1 HIGHHPVADAQH
13 ARAVDGA
20 AQQAFRLFQR
30 QGVDGGERLARHDHP
45 PAHRLVQISDGAA
58 AIDDRIPAL
67 HHAIG
72 VGADQLQSAL
82 GRRRQTFAIVLGR
95 LGGVVIRPGDGNEGG
110 VFGAVGAGQVQ
121 AFIQG
126 EVAIRADDPGRAGR
140 AARQLHPGGVARGDK
155 GLPGAARHAQTVQ
168 LRHHVR
174 RRARRVRDQDDMAAL
189 LVELGQGVA
198 GGGPALAPVVDHAPD
213 VAEQDIVV
221 IGDGGQAGQR
231 MRLGHAPLIA
241 SESGGERPG
250 LTIEPSALSLFAAA
264 RLPANRLDMK
274 ISRLALGAYGIA
286 LAVIILDQLTK
297 AWVLGA
303 IDAAHISYIPD
314 GYRIAEVAPPV
325 LNLTYVLNT
334 GVSFGLFGGGAG
346 RWILSI
352 FSVVVA
358 GLLAWWATRANRRLL
373 VAAIGLVMGGA
384 VGNVIDRIRF
394 GGVVDFLDFSGTGL
408 FPWIFNVADS
418 GITVGVMLL
427 ILDSFLSERRTTVGA
442 AHEKS

>member
-1 HIGHHPVADAQH
+1 
-13 ARAVDGA
+13 
-20 AQQAFRLFQR
+20 
-30 QGVDGGERLARHDHP
+30 
-45 PAHRLVQISDGAA
+45 
-58 AIDDRIPAL
+58 
-67 HHAIG
+67 
-72 VGADQLQSAL
+72 
-82 GRRRQTFAIVLGR
+82 
-95 LGGVVIRPGDGNEGG
+95 
-110 VFGAVGAGQVQ
+110 
-121 AFIQG
+121 
-126 EVAIRADDPGRAGR
+126 
-140 AARQLHPGGVARGDK
+140 
-155 GLPGAARHAQTVQ
+155 
-168 LRHHVR
+168 
-174 RRARRVRDQDDMAAL
+174 
-189 LVELGQGVA
+189 
-198 GGGPALAPVVDHAPD
+198 
-213 VAEQDIVV
+213 
-221 IGDGGQAGQR
+221 
-231 MRLGHAPLIA
+231 
-241 SESGGERPG
+241 
-250 LTIEPSALSLFAAA
+250 
-264 RLPANRLDMK
+264 MK

-418 GITVGVMLL
+418 GITVGVVLL